1 MSDTP
6 LPAPAT
12 GPDNNQPDI
21 DQLGKAGE
29 QRPAAAAVATPSTP
43 SGSDFNEPK
52 DSVWSRIV
60 SGSGLVSILAIVASL
75 IFGAILIILTDPKV
89 SAASSY
95 FFAQPGD
102 TLTAAWKAVSNA
114 YGALFESAFFNPQGR
129 NFGDMIYPF
138 TETLTV
144 STPLILAGLGVMIA
158 FRAGMFNIGAQ
169 GQIVMGA
176 ALAAYVGFSWNLPV
190 GIHLI
195 VVILA
200 GIVGGGIWAGI
211 AGFLKAKT
219 GAHEVIVTIMLNY
232 IALNL
237 VAYFLTLPSWL
248 RPGSN
253 NPISPI
259 VPESAQLPLLLG
271 ENFRLHWG
279 FIIALLATAFC
290 WWLLN
295 RSTVG
300 FEMRAVGANPA
311 AARTAGMSV
320 SKGYIVAM
328 VIAGA
333 LAGLA
338 GVAQI
343 SGTEH
348 SLTVGIAASF
358 GFDAITVALLGR
370 SKPIGTMFAGLLF
383 GALRAGGVGMQT
395 ETGVPIDI
403 VLVVQSFIV
412 LFIAAPPL
420 VRAMFGLNAGAK
432 RAKKR
437 AAKAAAGGAA

>member
-1 MSDTP
+1 MSETP

-12 GPDNNQPDI
+12 GPDNAQPAPV
-21 DQLGKAGE
+21 AGE
-29 QRPAAAAVATPSTP
+29 QIAAAAAATNPNADPETP
-43 SGSDFNEPK
+43 HK
-52 DSVWSRIV
+52 SVFSRIV
-60 SGSGLVSILAIVASL
+60 NGGGLVSVLAIVASL
-75 IFGAILIILTDPKV
+75 IFGAILIILTDPDV
-89 SAASSY
+89 AAASSY

-102 TLTAAWKAVSNA
+102 TLTAAWKAVSSA
-114 YGALFESAFFNPQGR
+114 YGALFESSIFNSKGR
-129 NFGDMIYPF
+129 NFGDMIYPL

-144 STPLILAGLGVMIA
+144 ATPLILAGLGVMMA

-169 GQIVMGA
+169 GQIVIGA

-190 GIHLI
+190 GLHLV

-200 GIVGGGIWAGI
+200 GILGGGLWAGI
-211 AGFLKAKT
+211 AGFLKART

-259 VPESAQLPLLLG
+259 VPESAQLPLVLG
-271 ENFRLHWG
+271 DNFRLHLG
-279 FIIALLATAFC
+279 FIIALAAVVFC

-311 AARTAGMSV
+311 AARTAGMNV

-328 VIAGA
+328 VVAGA

-348 SLTVGIAASF
+348 ALTVGIAATF

-370 SKPIGTMFAGLLF
+370 SKPLGTLFAGLLF

-437 AAKAAAGGAA
+437 AAQAAAGGAA

>member
-1 MSDTP
+1 MSETP

-12 GPDNNQPDI
+12 GPDNAQP
-21 DQLGKAGE
+21 APVTGE
-29 QRPAAAAVATPSTP
+29 QIAATAAATNPNADPEAPHKS
-43 SGSDFNEPK
+43 FF
-52 DSVWSRIV
+52 SRIV
-60 SGSGLVSILAIVASL
+60 NGGGLVSVLAIVASL
-75 IFGAILIILTDPKV
+75 IFGAILIILTDPDV
-89 SAASSY
+89 AAASSY

-102 TLTAAWKAVSNA
+102 TLTAAWKAVSSA
-114 YGALFESAFFNPQGR
+114 YGALFESSIFNSKGR
-129 NFGDMIYPF
+129 NFGDMIYPL

-144 STPLILAGLGVMIA
+144 ATPLILAGLGVMMA

-169 GQIVMGA
+169 GQIVIGA

-190 GIHLI
+190 GLHLV

-200 GIVGGGIWAGI
+200 GILGGGLWAGI
-211 AGFLKAKT
+211 AGFLKART

-259 VPESAQLPLLLG
+259 VPESAQLPLILG
-271 ENFRLHWG
+271 DNFRLHLG
-279 FIIALLATAFC
+279 FIIALAAVVFC

-311 AARTAGMSV
+311 AARTAGMNV

-328 VIAGA
+328 VVAGA

-348 SLTVGIAASF
+348 ALTVGIAATF

-370 SKPIGTMFAGLLF
+370 SKPLGTLFAGLLF

-437 AAKAAAGGAA
+437 AAQAAAGGAA

>member
-1 MSDTP
+1 MSETP

-12 GPDNNQPDI
+12 GPDNAQPAPV
-21 DQLGKAGE
+21 AGE
-29 QRPAAAAVATPSTP
+29 QIAATAAATNPTADPEAPH
-43 SGSDFNEPK
+43 K
-52 DSVWSRIV
+52 SVFSRIV
-60 SGSGLVSILAIVASL
+60 NGGGLVSVLAIVASL
-75 IFGAILIILTDPKV
+75 IFGAILIILTDPDV
-89 SAASSY
+89 AAASSY

-102 TLTAAWKAVSNA
+102 TLTAAWKAVSSA
-114 YGALFESAFFNPQGR
+114 YGALFESSIFNSKGR
-129 NFGDMIYPF
+129 NFGDMIYPL

-144 STPLILAGLGVMIA
+144 ATPLILAGLGVMMA

-169 GQIVMGA
+169 GQIVIGA

-190 GIHLI
+190 GLHLV

-200 GIVGGGIWAGI
+200 GILGGGLWAGI
-211 AGFLKAKT
+211 AGFLKART

-259 VPESAQLPLLLG
+259 VPESAQLPLILG
-271 ENFRLHWG
+271 DNFRLHLG
-279 FIIALLATAFC
+279 FIIALAAVVFC

-311 AARTAGMSV
+311 AARTAGMNV

-328 VIAGA
+328 VVAGA

-348 SLTVGIAASF
+348 ALTVGIAATF

-370 SKPIGTMFAGLLF
+370 SKPLGTLFAGLLF

-437 AAKAAAGGAA
+437 AAQAAAGGAA

>member
-6 LPAPAT
+6 LSNPAT
-12 GPDNNQPDI
+12 EPE
-21 DQLGKAGE
+21 KE
-29 QRPAAAAVATPSTP
+29 TPEAP
-43 SGSDFNEPK
+43 HE
-52 DSVWSRIV
+52 SVLSKILR
-60 SGSGLVSILAIVASL
+60 GNGLVSVLAIVASL
-75 IFGAILIILTDPKV
+75 VFGAILIILTDPQV
-89 SAASSY
+89 AAASSY

-102 TLTAAWKAVSNA
+102 TLTAAWGAVSSA
-114 YGALFESAFFNPQGR
+114 YGALFDSSIL
-129 NFGDMIYPF
+129 NFKGKTFTDVIYPF

-144 STPLILAGLGVMIA
+144 ATPLILAGLGVMMS

-169 GQIVMGA
+169 GQILMGA
-176 ALAAYVGFSWNLPV
+176 AMAAYVGFSWNLPV
-190 GIHLI
+190 GLHLI

-200 GIVGGGIWAGI
+200 GIVGGGVWAGI

-237 VAYFLTLPSWL
+237 VAYFLTLPAWL

-259 VPESAQLPLLLG
+259 LPESAQLPLILG
-271 ENFRLHWG
+271 PNFRLHLG
-279 FIIALLATAFC
+279 FIIALLAVALC

-320 SKGYIVAM
+320 SKGYVVSM
-328 VIAGA
+328 LIAGA

-338 GVAQI
+338 GVSQV
-343 SGTEH
+343 SGTEYA
-348 SLTVGIAASF
+348 LTTGIAASF

-370 SKPIGTMFAGLLF
+370 SKPIGTMFAGLLL

-420 VRAMFGLNAGAK
+420 VRALFGLNAGAK

-437 AAKAAAGGAA
+437 AAQAAAGGAA

>member
-1 MSDTP
+1 MSETP

-12 GPDNNQPDI
+12 GPDNAQPAPA
-21 DQLGKAGE
+21 AGE
-29 QRPAAAAVATPSTP
+29 QIAAAAAATNPNVDP
-43 SGSDFNEPK
+43 EAPHK
-52 DSVWSRIV
+52 SVFSRIV
-60 SGSGLVSILAIVASL
+60 NGGGLVSVLAIVASL
-75 IFGAILIILTDPKV
+75 IFGAVLIILTDPDV
-89 SAASSY
+89 AAASSY

-102 TLTAAWKAVSNA
+102 TLTAAWKAVSSA
-114 YGALFESAFFNPQGR
+114 YGALFESSIFNSKGR
-129 NFGDMIYPF
+129 NFGDMIYPL

-144 STPLILAGLGVMIA
+144 ATPLILAGLGVMMA

-169 GQIVMGA
+169 GQIVIGA

-190 GIHLI
+190 GLHLV

-200 GIVGGGIWAGI
+200 GILGGGLWAGI
-211 AGFLKAKT
+211 AGFLKART

-259 VPESAQLPLLLG
+259 VPESAQLPLILG
-271 ENFRLHWG
+271 DNFRLHLG
-279 FIIALLATAFC
+279 FIIALAAVVFC

-311 AARTAGMSV
+311 AARTAGMNV

-328 VIAGA
+328 VVAGA

-348 SLTVGIAASF
+348 ALTVGIAATF

-370 SKPIGTMFAGLLF
+370 SKPLGTLFAGLLF

-437 AAKAAAGGAA
+437 AAQAAAGGAA